1 MSFRVYSAAQ
11 CCLGTFVGC
20 RRFVEVASTKGDFL
34 ECDAG
39 HPGSEFGLITRMPG
53 KLFVLGSCICRVV
66 VPSCRGS
73 MVAGRE

>member
-39 HPGSEFGLITRMPG
+39 HPGFRTFGQLSC
-53 KLFVLGSCICRVV
+53 LGVACAELAR
-66 VPSCRGS
+66 PSFRGS